1 LEEFFMARKSAGNAS
16 QSVVSMQTSQLK
28 EKLNQVFN
36 GIHGRQTGCRAIS
49 RDAAFDKLWDLKE
62 SAILEGRSTVELPT
76 QWIAELDQAVN
87 QCARSTKH

>member
-1 LEEFFMARKSAGNAS
+1 MVSSRKSADTAA
-16 QSVVSMQTSQLK
+16 QAIVSMQTSQLK

-36 GIHGRQTGCRAIS
+36 GIHGRQTGSRAIP

-62 SAILEGRSTVELPT
+62 SAILEGRATVELPS
-76 QWIAELDQAVN
+76 QWVAELDQAVN